1 MLLKGYG
8 MMNDLS
14 EKRSEPRTELEK
26 YHSVEFKIA
35 DLGSLYQFKVWNIS
49 SKGMCL
55 LVREDSDV
63 LKYIEVG
70 NVFDMKCYT
79 TDFSLPPENLKIE
92 IKHITKEHMGR
103 FKGHYLVGL
112 LILENQK
119 GDN

>member
-1 MLLKGYG
+1 
-8 MMNDLS
+8 MMNDLA
-14 EKRSEPRTELEK
+14 EKRSEPRTELEE

-63 LKYIEVG
+63 LKHIEVG
-70 NVFDMKCYT
+70 DVMDMKCYR
-79 TDFSLPPENLKIE
+79 TDSSLPPENLKIE
-92 IKHITKEHMGR
+92 IKHITKEDLGR

-112 LILENQK
+112 LILENHK
-119 GDN
+119 SDN